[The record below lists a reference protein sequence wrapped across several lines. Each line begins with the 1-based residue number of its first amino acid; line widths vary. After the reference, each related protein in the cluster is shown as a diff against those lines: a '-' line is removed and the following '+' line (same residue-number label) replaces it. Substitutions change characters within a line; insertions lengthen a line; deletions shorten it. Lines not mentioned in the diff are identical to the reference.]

1 MKVIKRNKKVV
12 DFDQY
17 KITIAILSALNETK
31 EGNYEIAQNIS
42 DKVKE
47 RINNNTEVEQIQDI
61 VEQVL
66 MSEGYLKTAKA
77 YILYREEHKQQREF
91 EVNLMKS
98 IAKLSKETDRDNANI
113 GHSPASKMYQI
124 GGTASKAFYTNKL
137 LPKNFTKLYI
147 DGDIHIH
154 DFDYYDKT
162 FNCLSIPLERM
173 LKNLPEYEFEYGS
186 VRSPKRL
193 SSVMSLASIILQRI
207 SNDIFGGT
215 LLPNLDIT
223 IQHLVDECYITPPTD
238 EEFKQSAQS
247 LLYNL
252 ATMPT
257 RAGNQIPFSS
267 ITFGLETGEFGRKL
281 TISLLEEFKK
291 GMGRG
296 ETFIFPN
303 LIFKC
308 LNGVNFQETDPN
320 YDLYELAVE
329 VSCARMNPTFN
340 FLDCDYYQIYDPKEV
355 NPMGC
360 RTHVIGNINGDPISE
375 GRGNIFPTTINL
387 PRLALKAKGINFNK
401 DIKDFFKKLDK
412 MLEDVKELSMHRYN
426 ILANL
431 KAFDIPYV
439 IGEGVYYKSEDLESK
454 DKIESALKQ
463 GTIAIGFIGIAE
475 AVKELMGTHHGESET
490 ALQLAIEINKH
501 IREACDRYMKET
513 GLNWSCYATPA
524 ESTCGKVMKDR
535 KDFGIIEGVT
545 DRDYYTNS
553 YHIPVYFPISIA
565 RKMTIE
571 GLFHTYNNGGRIS
584 YIELSAP
591 PIHNTEGV
599 KEVHKHMVK
608 SNVGYAGINFPID
621 ECKTCDYSGIVK
633 ECCPKCKG
641 TEIKKIRRVSGYL
654 GFSERINAN
663 KGAEINDRFAHNKV
677 SE

>member
-1 MKVIKRNKKVV
+1 MKVTKRNKNVV
-12 DFDQY
+12 DFDQH

-31 EGNYEIAQNIS
+31 EGNYEIAFDISNKVVENIIDELTS
-42 DKVKE
+42 
-47 RINNNTEVEQIQDI
+47 VESIQDLI
-61 VEQVL
+61 EKTL
-66 MSEGYLKTAKA
+66 MNEGYFKTAKNF
-77 YILYREEHKQQREF
+77 ILYREEHKQQREF
-91 EVNLMKS
+91 EIDLMKR

-124 GGTASKAFYTNKL
+124 GSIASKAFYTNKL
-137 LPKNFTKLYI
+137 LPKQFAKLYS
-147 DGDIHIH
+147 DGDLHIH

-173 LKNLPEYEFEYGS
+173 LKDLINYEFEYGS

-193 SSVMSLASIILQRI
+193 LSAMSLASIILQRI

-215 LLPNLDIT
+215 LLGNLDIT
-223 IQHLVDECYITPPTD
+223 IQSLVTEGYIEIPDEA
-238 EEFKQSAQS
+238 EMEQSAQS

-267 ITFGLETGEFGRKL
+267 ITFGLETGEYGRGFTKAIL
-281 TISLLEEFKK
+281 NEFKK

-308 LNGVNFQETDPN
+308 LSGVSFQESDKN
-320 YDLYELAVE
+320 YDLYDLAVE

-340 FLDCDYYQIYDPKEV
+340 FLDCDYYKMYDPKEV
-355 NPMGC
+355 NVMGC
-360 RTHVIGNINGDPISE
+360 RTHVIANINGDSISD

-387 PRLALKAKGINFNK
+387 PRLALKSKGINFNK
-401 DIKDFFKKLDK
+401 DVKDFYRKLDK
-412 MLEDVKELSMHRYN
+412 MLENVKELSMHRYN

-431 KAFDIPYV
+431 KASDIPYV
-439 IGEGVYYKSEDLESK
+439 MCQGVYYKSENLNPN

-463 GTIAIGFIGIAE
+463 GTIAIGFLGIAE
-475 AVKELMGTHHGESET
+475 AVKELIGTHHGESND
-490 ALQLAIEINKH
+490 ALQLALEINEY
-501 IREACDRYMKET
+501 IRNTCDEYTNET

-535 KDFGIIEGVT
+535 QDFGTIEGVT
-545 DRDYYTNS
+545 DKDYYTNS
-553 YHIPVYFPISIA
+553 FHIPVYFPISIA
-565 RKMTIE
+565 RKLTIE

-584 YIELSAP
+584 YYELSAP

-608 SNVGYAGINFPID
+608 SNIGYGAANFPID
-621 ECKTCDYSGIVK
+621 ECVKGDYSGVIK
-633 ECCPKCKG
+633 DTCPKCKG
-641 TEIKKIRRVSGYL
+641 TNIKKIRRVSGYL
-654 GFSERINAN
+654 GFQERINPN
-663 KGAEINDRFAHNKV
+663 KSAEIKDRYTHDNK
-677 SE
+677 E